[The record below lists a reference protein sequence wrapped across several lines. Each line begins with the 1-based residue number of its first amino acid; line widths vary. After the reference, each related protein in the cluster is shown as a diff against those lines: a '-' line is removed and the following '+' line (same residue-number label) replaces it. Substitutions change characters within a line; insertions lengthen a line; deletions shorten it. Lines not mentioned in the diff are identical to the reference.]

1 MVIPV
6 LFLTWNRNLLRP
18 AGVRLQ
24 AGTMTIRVYR
34 GEDLPQMD
42 AELMQ
47 NVKKFFHVGTVY
59 KELVDAYCVINFAGI
74 KGKTRTIEHEQDP
87 EWNQQLNLNVKAS
100 AGI

>member
-1 MVIPV
+1 M
-6 LFLTWNRNLLRP
+6 
-18 AGVRLQ
+18 A
-24 AGTMTIRVYR
+24 IRVYR
-34 GEDLPQMD
+34 AEDLPQMD
-42 AELMQ
+42 PELMQ

-100 AGI
+100 AAVWIRVGMVHLRW